1 LKRAGVFITGSFK
14 MGLESDVFVWGSLV
28 DMYAKCG
35 NIEDVGEFS
44 SRCHLKMYVVT
55 WNTILGGCSMHGH
68 GRETL
73 EQMCEKGVQPND
85 ITFVCLL

>member
-1 LKRAGVFITGSFK
+1 

-35 NIEDVGEFS
+35 SIEDVGECS
-44 SRCHLKMYVVT
+44 TRCHLKMYVVT

-73 EQMCEKGVQPND
+73 EQMCEKGVQLND